1 MDRNLDIDNFE
12 LLLRE
17 RSDEFKMYPTKRI
30 WHSIYNNIHPG
41 RKWPS
46 IAMSITLIAIL
57 LLFGYLNTNNKTLK
71 QEAVYPVY
79 FALNTSINN
88 NFLVFTH
95 PFFEFVSFDK
105 FQQKHLQTFA
115 DNSTLN
121 ELAKNSENNAEE
133 TSKLLFAQNIRPIK
147 NSVQKTNLNK
157 ITAKTIAET
166 NFNLIANEAVFKY
179 SPAIQGG
186 IKNELLISVKVKLPV
201 LYNLE
206 NKNTLVENNAI
217 FSAEKTIAQ
226 ISTENNR
233 LANSSDFNDAN
244 TIFEKTEV
252 IANKN
257 TLPGNNPLTT
267 SKAESSLTNEEKDWI
282 ENYALYNRAAPK
294 KWAGKLAWQTYITP
308 SVVYRDLKNTISTE
322 GDINKSVIQ
331 HPSFGLEIGGGIL
344 YPIFKGVKLK
354 TGLQLNF
361 TRYNTEAYGN
371 SHPVATT
378 IMLHSVTG
386 QLFPAYRSTPYSNGD
401 GITPIKLH
409 NQTFQISIPMGV
421 DVKIAGNENLQWNIG
436 ATIQPSYIIA
446 GKSYL
451 ISSDKR
457 NYIKESTML
466 NRFNLNA
473 GFETFISYKTNNG
486 FIFQMG
492 PQFRKQLFTT
502 NSKQYIIE
510 ERLNNYGFKF
520 GISKLI
526 K

>member
-1 MDRNLDIDNFE
+1 MDRNLDIENFK

-30 WHSIYNNIHPG
+30 WYSIYNNIHPG

-57 LLFGYLNTNNKTLK
+57 LLVGYLNTNNKILHQETFNSVNNK
-71 QEAVYPVY
+71 Q
-79 FALNTSINN
+79 NNKTINN
-88 NFLVFTH
+88 SLVFNN
-95 PFFEFVSFDK
+95 PFIEFLSFDNN
-105 FQQKHLQTFA
+105 QQKNFTTFA
-115 DNSTLN
+115 DNSTLRTIAN
-121 ELAKNSENNAEE
+121 NNNSNTEDTSELLITPSLQFAKNGMQVTNINFVILKPMLENN
-133 TSKLLFAQNIRPIK
+133 FD
-147 NSVQKTNLNK
+147 
-157 ITAKTIAET
+157 
-166 NFNLIANEAVFKY
+166 LIANEPVLKY
-179 SPAIQGG
+179 SSTAHAT
-186 IKNELLISVKVKLPV
+186 IKNESLLTFKNTITSNNVNTESENEAINLNEKIFVPNTAENNQLIASSDISNASNNISITGIAAVEI
-201 LYNLE
+201 E
-206 NKNTLVENNAI
+206 NKNAI
-217 FSAEKTIAQ
+217 PDTK
-226 ISTENNR
+226 
-233 LANSSDFNDAN
+233 DA
-244 TIFEKTEV
+244 TV
-252 IANKN
+252 IKM
-257 TLPGNNPLTT
+257 
-267 SKAESSLTNEEKDWI
+267 ESFLTNEEKAWI
-282 ENYALYNRAAPK
+282 ENYALYNRPAPK
-294 KWAGKLAWQTYITP
+294 KWAGKLGWQMYITP

-331 HPSFGLEIGGGIL
+331 HPSFGLEIGSGIL
-344 YPIFKGVKLK
+344 YPLFKGVKFK
-354 TGLQLNF
+354 TGLQFNF

-378 IMLHSVTG
+378 IMLHGTTG
-386 QLFPAYRSTPYSNGD
+386 QLFPAYRSTPYSNND

-409 NQTFQISIPMGV
+409 NETFQISIPVGV
-421 DVKIAGNENLQWNIG
+421 DVKLAGNENLQWNIG
-436 ATIQPSYIIA
+436 ATIQPSYLFA

-457 NYIKESTML
+457 NYIKESSLL
-466 NRFNLNA
+466 NRFNLDA

-486 FIFQMG
+486 FTFQMG

>member
-1 MDRNLDIDNFE
+1 M
-12 LLLRE
+12 
-17 RSDEFKMYPTKRI
+17 
-30 WHSIYNNIHPG
+30 
-41 RKWPS
+41 
-46 IAMSITLIAIL
+46 
-57 LLFGYLNTNNKTLK
+57 
-71 QEAVYPVY
+71 
-79 FALNTSINN
+79 
-88 NFLVFTH
+88 
-95 PFFEFVSFDK
+95 
-105 FQQKHLQTFA
+105 
-115 DNSTLN
+115 
-121 ELAKNSENNAEE
+121 
-133 TSKLLFAQNIRPIK
+133 
-147 NSVQKTNLNK
+147 
-157 ITAKTIAET
+157 
-166 NFNLIANEAVFKY
+166 
-179 SPAIQGG
+179 
-186 IKNELLISVKVKLPV
+186 
-201 LYNLE
+201 
-206 NKNTLVENNAI
+206 
-217 FSAEKTIAQ
+217 
-226 ISTENNR
+226 
-233 LANSSDFNDAN
+233 
-244 TIFEKTEV
+244 
-252 IANKN
+252 
-257 TLPGNNPLTT
+257 
-267 SKAESSLTNEEKDWI
+267 
-282 ENYALYNRAAPK
+282 
-294 KWAGKLAWQTYITP
+294 YITP
-308 SVVYRDLKNTISTE
+308 SIVYRDLKNTISTE

-378 IMLHSVTG
+378 IMLHSATG

-436 ATIQPSYIIA
+436 TTIQPSYIIA